1 MGHARDRPD
10 ASENLTMKKL
20 LAVSLIAAT
29 ALGLAACS
37 KPAADNAAV
46 ADNASVE
53 VANADLE
60 APLANDAV
68 DNAELPADNAANA
81 N

>member
-1 MGHARDRPD
+1 
-10 ASENLTMKKL
+10 MKKL
-20 LAVSLIAAT
+20 LAVSLMAAT

-53 VANADLE
+53 AANADLE